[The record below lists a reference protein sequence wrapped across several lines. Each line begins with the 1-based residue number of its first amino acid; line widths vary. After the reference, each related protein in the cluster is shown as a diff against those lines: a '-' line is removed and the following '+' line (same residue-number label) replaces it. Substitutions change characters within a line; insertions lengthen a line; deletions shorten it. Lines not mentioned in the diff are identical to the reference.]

1 MMGKTHLL
9 GGIAAGCAAAT
20 ACPDVKMKGIAITAG
35 AIGGLIPDID
45 HKNSTISKKIP
56 ILSWLARLFA
66 GHRGLFHCPIFYG
79 LLAWAAY
86 SFLLPET
93 DLFRAGFWGVCAG
106 VASHLFLDACT
117 IRGIPMFFP
126 LSTKSVHLL
135 PIRTNSGGEMLVRV
149 GLVCLI
155 ACFIGLSVARR

>member
-9 GGIAAGCAAAT
+9 GGIAAGCAAAM
-20 ACPDVKMKGIAITAG
+20 ACPDVKTKGIAITAG
-35 AIGGLIPDID
+35 TIGGFIPDID
-45 HKNSTISKKIP
+45 HKNSTISKKFP

-106 VASHLFLDACT
+106 IASHLFLDACT
-117 IRGIPMFFP
+117 VRGIPMFFP
-126 LSTKSVHLL
+126 LSTKNIHLL
-135 PIRTNSGGEMLVRV
+135 PIRTDSLEEVWVRLSLLCSIAGFL
-149 GLVCLI
+149 GLLFV
-155 ACFIGLSVARR
+155 